1 MSLFGHV
8 RDDFGMSRGQIIT
21 LIGIVADIEEPVFD
35 LCGEQ
40 ALFKGLNQFPFIVKA
55 GDVELAA
62 NGGVRTPSLATG
74 VTGSW

>member
-1 MSLFGHV
+1 
-8 RDDFGMSRGQIIT
+8 
-21 LIGIVADIEEPVFD
+21 
-35 LCGEQ
+35 
-40 ALFKGLNQFPFIVKA
+40 LFKGLNQFPFIVKA